1 MSVAEVAIRV
11 GQLEEEEDIFWMGTH
26 SYTPC
31 PHAGLVTGHQSHP
44 APPFKQSRK
53 VELVSPPAAA
63 AGRGGAG
70 KVWGQHSSLPWL
82 GPGCTMYLL
91 QGSVQCGP
99 HYNVTTAQ
107 PFPGCSLPTLARLA
121 LDC

>member
-63 AGRGGAG
+63 AGRGGE
-70 KVWGQHSSLPWL
+70 SL
-82 GPGCTMYLL
+82 GAT
-91 QGSVQCGP
+91 
-99 HYNVTTAQ
+99 
-107 PFPGCSLPTLARLA
+107 FLPTLAWSWVYHVPVTGQ
-121 LDC
+121 CSVGHIIT

>member
-1 MSVAEVAIRV
+1 MAIRV

-63 AGRGGAG
+63 AGRGRAGRGGAG
-70 KVWGQHSSLPWL
+70 REVKIQIFHFHMLVI
-82 GPGCTMYLL
+82 Y
-91 QGSVQCGP
+91 
-99 HYNVTTAQ
+99 
-107 PFPGCSLPTLARLA
+107 
-121 LDC
+121 

>member
-11 GQLEEEEDIFWMGTH
+11 GQLEEEEEDIFRMGTH

-63 AGRGGAG
+63 AGRGGE
-70 KVWGQHSSLPWL
+70 SL
-82 GPGCTMYLL
+82 GAT
-91 QGSVQCGP
+91 
-99 HYNVTTAQ
+99 
-107 PFPGCSLPTLARLA
+107 FLPTLAWSWVYHVPVTGQCA
-121 LDC
+121 VWPHY